1 MAMDKVV
8 MVRLD
13 DEHIKKLDR
22 LAEKLGMNRSQY
34 LRFLLER
41 AR

>member
-13 DEHIKKLDR
+13 KEHIERLDR
-22 LAEKLGMNRSQY
+22 LADKMGMNRSQY
-34 LRFLLER
+34 LRFLLGR